1 MHFNQRIYGWF
12 SHCVLLWQK
21 FTVRWVPIRNAGTF
35 LIAASVTIDLKPCL
49 SHRYCVIFVP
59 THVFL
64 KTVGVVSTSKVSLC
78 THCGNFP
85 ASVIESIILCKPLY
99 VFDNY
104 GKLSFCVVA
113 EPVILYLLVRS
124 MSFRK
129 RCDQTWI
136 SVIFNTVWQRYIQI
150 KVIAF
155 CIKIKVTK
163 WFI

>member
-1 MHFNQRIYGWF
+1 MIFALRVVVTKVHSSMGADSECWHIPDRSERDHRPQTMLITQ
-12 SHCVLLWQK
+12 VLCHLR
-21 FTVRWVPIRNAGTF
+21 TNT
-35 LIAASVTIDLKPCL
+35 C
-49 SHRYCVIFVP
+49 
-59 THVFL
+59 VFL

-99 VFDNY
+99 VFGNY

-129 RCDQTWI
+129 RCDQT
-136 SVIFNTVWQRYIQI
+136 
-150 KVIAF
+150 
-155 CIKIKVTK
+155 
-163 WFI
+163 